1 MKTWSSPATT
11 TPKPATRWLE
21 PKARADTGPRS
32 TDPDSAE
39 RNGFAQMLP
48 CTSQLHSSAIKTH
61 SDQAILHRKLT
72 SSLQHKSQGKMTA
85 SLWLSPSGTS
95 RGWGEGSR
103 GPRAPAVCTT
113 TPRAPSGLGPVS
125 WRGARGSHQFSRYLT
140 RGHEAFT
147 HSPLPG
153 WSGKIPAGAVTTPPF
168 PGKSGPTRPL
178 PSHFSVS
185 TTTRGA
191 ANRIMQ
197 RQRSA

>member
-1 MKTWSSPATT
+1 
-11 TPKPATRWLE
+11 
-21 PKARADTGPRS
+21 
-32 TDPDSAE
+32 
-39 RNGFAQMLP
+39 MLP

-72 SSLQHKSQGKMTA
+72 SSLQHKSQGKMTD
-85 SLWLSPSGTS
+85 SLWLSLSGTS

-191 ANRIMQ
+191 ANRIVQ
-197 RQRSA
+197 RQRSALTREFIFACDYDVHPRVLLTFLDLF